1 MIRIVSNLRLSLFAL
16 AACVALPAC
25 QQASNEPA
33 PLEGAAIG
41 GPINLI
47 DTKGQPFTE
56 AMLKGKYRMVYFG
69 YSWCPD
75 ICPTDMQQL
84 ALAFRKFEENS
95 PELAAKVQP
104 LFITVDPKRDTPE
117 KLAQFVTAFHP
128 RFIGLTGSD
137 AQIAEVTRAFAV
149 PVMKGDTDD
158 KGNYLV
164 NHGRMTFLM
173 DPNGKPIVL
182 LTPDQKAESVLADL
196 EKWVR

>member
-1 MIRIVSNLRLSLFAL
+1 M
-16 AACVALPAC
+16 
-25 QQASNEPA
+25 
-33 PLEGAAIG
+33 
-41 GPINLI
+41 
-47 DTKGQPFTE
+47 
-56 AMLKGKYRMVYFG
+56 
-69 YSWCPD
+69 
-75 ICPTDMQQL
+75 
-84 ALAFRKFEENS
+84 
-95 PELAAKVQP
+95 
-104 LFITVDPKRDTPE
+104 
-117 KLAQFVTAFHP
+117 AQFVAAFHP

-149 PVMKGDTDD
+149 PVMKGDADD